1 MNSIPWQSL
10 MFCSLCVLRCVLSQL
25 ILKTTLPASVDNKIE
40 AQRVHVSCFDHS
52 AVGGEAGF
60 NP

>member
-1 MNSIPWQSL
+1 

-25 ILKTTLPASVDNKIE
+25 ILKTTLPASVDNKTE